1 MNKKYSYISN
11 IRYGWAER
19 KLSSNRVY
27 YSFILS
33 VSIIVDW
40 PEQRDNPPP
49 FRSVFERLAGEEDLE
64 DFRNREAEETA
75 FILWKLMDGPT
86 MIDIRRIEGRIATI
100 LHNVSSRR
108 NRLSGREFKRRWETP
123 SGEIFLPWRA
133 LLPRDSRYYYCTSST
148 LQGFFYVPAGVC
160 VIISAVISFCAR
172 ASACVGAC

>member
-123 SGEIFLPWRA
+123 SGKSSFRGEL
-133 LLPRDSRYYYCTSST
+133 YCR
-148 LQGFFYVPAGVC
+148 
-160 VIISAVISFCAR
+160 VILDIIIAR
-172 ASACVGAC
+172 APLSRDFSTFLQVFVWLFPL